1 MSHPTTTP
9 LFDGHL
15 DLAYLTEIGRDMHA
29 SLGQCR
35 GTLLPA
41 SVTLSSLRE
50 GPVRAC
56 LGTIFTEPETHDSPQ
71 GPHMGPH
78 MGLQM
83 GGFGHTYPPGDA
95 PAAHRAGL
103 RQLKLYH
110 AWRDAGVIDLLPNA
124 GNAPLTVG
132 ILMEGA
138 DPIADANE
146 VAWWAGQGVVAIG
159 LAWAMG
165 SRYAGGNTQTH
176 GLTDIGQD
184 MVRAIDDAGLVHD
197 LSHLSDRAMD
207 QLLERATGKVVASH
221 SNARALLGNTNQRH
235 LRDES
240 IAEIARRGGIV
251 GLNLYAPFLD
261 PDFEKGAK
269 RPPLRLA
276 LDHVR
281 HVASIAGKD
290 HVGLGT
296 DMDGGFDA
304 NALPEGIDEPAD
316 LHQLLDLLRGDG
328 WSEAEVAGF
337 AYKNWARV
345 LGLAPTP

>member
-1 MSHPTTTP
+1 MPI
-9 LFDGHL
+9 FDGHL

-29 SLGQCR
+29 GVDQCR

-41 SVTLSSLRE
+41 AVTLASLRE

-56 LGTIFTEPETHDSPQ
+56 LGTIFTEPATQDSPQ
-71 GPHMGPH
+71 G
-78 MGLQM
+78 LQL

-95 PAAHRAGL
+95 EAAHRAGL

-110 AWRDAGVIDLLPNA
+110 AWRDAGIIDLLPDA
-124 GNAPLTVG
+124 GGAPLSVG

-138 DPIADANE
+138 DPIADASE

-159 LAWAMG
+159 LAWASG

-176 GLTDIGQD
+176 GLTDAGKD
-184 MVRAIDDAGLVHD
+184 MVRAIDQAGLFHD
-197 LSHLSDRAMD
+197 LSHLSDNAMD
-207 QLLERATGKVVASH
+207 QLLERATGKVFASH
-221 SNARALLGNTNQRH
+221 SNARALLGGENQRH
-235 LRDES
+235 LRDET

-251 GLNLYAPFLD
+251 GINLYAPFLD
-261 PDFEKGAK
+261 PGFEKGKK
-269 RPPLRLA
+269 RPPLRKA
-276 LDHVR
+276 LDHVL

-304 NALPEGIDEPAD
+304 NALPEGVAQPAD
-316 LHQLLDLLRGDG
+316 LHKLLNMLQGEG
-328 WSEAEVAGF
+328 WDERDVLGF
-337 AYKNWARV
+337 AGGNWARV
-345 LGLAPTP
+345 LGVPWVA